1 MLPMTAFMTCAITTS
16 QPAYCHLKSLSGKT
30 AVITGTLGMDRESFR
45 EEMDRVVA
53 GVRGDLRTAV
63 TRVDGFLYTVRL
75 DVKIRYR
82 KAKKA
87 VKQAWH
93 EVWR

>member
-1 MLPMTAFMTCAITTS
+1 
-16 QPAYCHLKSLSGKT
+16 LKSLSGGI
-30 AVITGTLGMDRESFR
+30 AVTMGSRGMDRESFKD
-45 EEMDRVVA
+45 EVNRVIA
-53 GVRGDLRTAV
+53 GVRSDIRTAI
-63 TRVDGFLYTVRL
+63 TRVDGFLYTVRV
-75 DVKIRYR
+75 DIKIRYK

>member
-1 MLPMTAFMTCAITTS
+1 MTGS
-16 QPAYCHLKSLSGKT
+16 
-30 AVITGTLGMDRESFR
+30 LGMDRESFR
-45 EEMDRVVA
+45 EEVDRVLA

-63 TRVDGFLYTVRL
+63 TRVDGFLYIVRL
-75 DVKIRYR
+75 DVKMRFR

>member
-1 MLPMTAFMTCAITTS
+1 
-16 QPAYCHLKSLSGKT
+16 LKSLSGEI
-30 AVITGTLGMDRESFR
+30 AVTMGSLGMDRESFKD
-45 EEMDRVVA
+45 EVNRVIV
-53 GVRGDLRTAV
+53 GVRSDIRTAI
-63 TRVDGFLYTVRL
+63 TRVNGFLYTVRV
-75 DVKIRYR
+75 DIKIRYK

>member
-1 MLPMTAFMTCAITTS
+1 
-16 QPAYCHLKSLSGKT
+16 
-30 AVITGTLGMDRESFR
+30 MDREQLKS
-45 EEMDRVVA
+45 EIHKVYA
-53 GVRGDLRTAV
+53 GVRGDLRTAF
-63 TRVDGFLYTVRL
+63 TRVDGFFYTVRV
-75 DVKIRYR
+75 DVRIRCR

>member
-1 MLPMTAFMTCAITTS
+1 M
-16 QPAYCHLKSLSGKT
+16 KSLSGGT
-30 AVITGTLGMDRESFR
+30 AVTMGSLGMDRESFKD
-45 EEMDRVVA
+45 EVNRVIA
-53 GVRGDLRTAV
+53 GIRSDIRTAV
-63 TRVDGFLYTVRL
+63 SRVDGFLYTVRV
-75 DVKIRYR
+75 DIKVRYK

>member
-1 MLPMTAFMTCAITTS
+1 
-16 QPAYCHLKSLSGKT
+16 
-30 AVITGTLGMDRESFR
+30 MDRESFR
-45 EEMDRVVA
+45 EEVARVVA

>member
-1 MLPMTAFMTCAITTS
+1 MICAITTS

-30 AVITGTLGMDRESFR
+30 AVMTGTLGMDREQFR
-45 EEMDRVVA
+45 SEIHRVYA

-63 TRVDGFLYTVRL
+63 TRVDGFLYTVRV
-75 DVKIRYR
+75 DAKDRYK

-87 VKQAWH
+87 LKQAWH

>member
-1 MLPMTAFMTCAITTS
+1 
-16 QPAYCHLKSLSGKT
+16 LKNSSGRI
-30 AVITGTLGMDRESFR
+30 AVTMGSLGMDRESLKD
-45 EEMDRVVA
+45 EVNRVIA
-53 GVRGDLRTAV
+53 GVRSDIRTAI
-63 TRVDGFLYTVRL
+63 TRVDGFLYTVRV
-75 DVKIRYR
+75 DIKVRYK

>member
-1 MLPMTAFMTCAITTS
+1 M
-16 QPAYCHLKSLSGKT
+16 KSLSGGI
-30 AVITGTLGMDRESFR
+30 AVTMGSRGMDRESFKD
-45 EEMDRVVA
+45 EVNRVIA
-53 GVRGDLRTAV
+53 GVRSDIRTAI
-63 TRVDGFLYTVRL
+63 TRVDGFLYTVRV
-75 DVKIRYR
+75 DIKIRYK

>member
-1 MLPMTAFMTCAITTS
+1 MS
-16 QPAYCHLKSLSGKT
+16 RQVERHLKSLSGGI
-30 AVITGTLGMDRESFR
+30 AVTMGSRGMDRESFKD
-45 EEMDRVVA
+45 EVNRVIA
-53 GVRGDLRTAV
+53 GVRSDIRTAIS
-63 TRVDGFLYTVRL
+63 RVDGFLYTVRV
-75 DVKIRYR
+75 DIKIRYK

>member
-1 MLPMTAFMTCAITTS
+1 M
-16 QPAYCHLKSLSGKT
+16 H
-30 AVITGTLGMDRESFR
+30 RESLKD
-45 EEMDRVVA
+45 EVSRVIA
-53 GVRGDLRTAV
+53 GVRSDIRTAV

-75 DVKIRYR
+75 DVRIRYR

>member
-1 MLPMTAFMTCAITTS
+1 M
-16 QPAYCHLKSLSGKT
+16 KNLSGRI
-30 AVITGTLGMDRESFR
+30 AVTMGSRGMDRESFR
-45 EEMDRVVA
+45 EEVDRVVA
-53 GVRGDLRTAV
+53 GVRGDLRTAI

>member
-1 MLPMTAFMTCAITTS
+1 M
-16 QPAYCHLKSLSGKT
+16 KSLSGEI
-30 AVITGTLGMDRESFR
+30 AVTMGSLGMDRESFKD
-45 EEMDRVVA
+45 EVNRVIV
-53 GVRGDLRTAV
+53 GVRSDIRTAI
-63 TRVDGFLYTVRL
+63 TRVDGFLYTVRV
-75 DVKIRYR
+75 DIKIRYK

>member
-1 MLPMTAFMTCAITTS
+1 
-16 QPAYCHLKSLSGKT
+16 LKSLSGKI
-30 AVITGTLGMDRESFR
+30 AVTTGSLGMDRESFKD
-45 EEMDRVVA
+45 EVNRVIA
-53 GVRGDLRTAV
+53 GVRSDIRTAI
-63 TRVDGFLYTVRL
+63 TRVDGFLYTVRV
-75 DVKIRYR
+75 DIKIRYK

>member
-1 MLPMTAFMTCAITTS
+1 MS
-16 QPAYCHLKSLSGKT
+16 RQVERHLKSLNGGI
-30 AVITGTLGMDRESFR
+30 AVMMGSLGMDRESFKD
-45 EEMDRVVA
+45 EVNRVIA
-53 GVRGDLRTAV
+53 GVRSDIRTAV
-63 TRVDGFLYTVRL
+63 TRVDGFLYTVRV
-75 DVKIRYR
+75 DIKIRYK

>member
-1 MLPMTAFMTCAITTS
+1 MMGS
-16 QPAYCHLKSLSGKT
+16 
-30 AVITGTLGMDRESFR
+30 LGMDRESFKD
-45 EEMDRVVA
+45 EVHRVIA
-53 GVRGDLRTAV
+53 GVRGDIRTAV
-63 TRVDGFLYTVRL
+63 MRVDGFLYTVRV
-75 DVKIRYR
+75 DIKVRYK

>member
-1 MLPMTAFMTCAITTS
+1 
-16 QPAYCHLKSLSGKT
+16 LKSLSGGI
-30 AVITGTLGMDRESFR
+30 AVTMGSRGMDRESFKD
-45 EEMDRVVA
+45 EVNRVIA
-53 GVRGDLRTAV
+53 GVRSDIRTAIS
-63 TRVDGFLYTVRL
+63 RVDGFLYTVRV
-75 DVKIRYR
+75 DIKIRYK

>member
-1 MLPMTAFMTCAITTS
+1 M
-16 QPAYCHLKSLSGKT
+16 KSLNGGI
-30 AVITGTLGMDRESFR
+30 AVTMGSLGMDRESFKD
-45 EEMDRVVA
+45 EVNRVIA
-53 GVRGDLRTAV
+53 GIRSDIRTAV
-63 TRVDGFLYTVRL
+63 MRVDGFLYTVRV
-75 DVKIRYR
+75 DIKIRYK